1 MSKTEINAENVVKRT
16 PSFLP
21 KHFDVNNIVFGNPED
36 VILSKV
42 KVGTRVP
49 LYYKEVSKTELDE
62 NKKPVVKYYH
72 IDIELDKAS
81 FPFGVNRSALTKNG
95 EGKWVV
101 KDYSGKPRLSARL
114 DSTNKRHN
122 SFRQKYEEIEEYI
135 RNYVVNNNEFIFGP
149 KCKKFTEKMANK
161 NWRSQITIS
170 KDQAYQDR
178 FEASIREYT
187 EKTGTQKIG
196 TLLCDGDNDNI
207 VIKDVDNF
215 VAHGGLK
222 RYSGTCIYRLRDLYF
237 NADKKM
243 NIRVSFDTIKLF
255 SPKPVENSDGKSKRG
270 QYNFI
275 DETDD
280 EFMDENEETTN
291 VEENK
296 EEKSSNSSDSNSDSE
311 SDDSDSSS
319 DDGDDSD

>member
-62 NKKPVVKYYH
+62 NKNPVVKYYY
-72 IDIELDKAS
+72 IDIELDNTS
-81 FPFGVNRSALTKNG
+81 FPFGVNRSTLTKNA

-101 KDYSGKPRLSARL
+101 KDYSGKPRLSAKF
-114 DSTNKRHN
+114 DSKNKRHN

-135 RNYVVNNNEFIFGP
+135 RKYVVNNNEFIFGP

-170 KDQAYQDR
+170 KEPIYPDR

-187 EKTGTQKIG
+187 EKNGTNKVG
-196 TLLCDGDNDNI
+196 TLICDGENNNI

-215 VAHGGLK
+215 VAQGGLK

-255 SPKPVENSDGKSKRG
+255 SPKPVENNEGQSKRG
-270 QYNFI
+270 QYNYI

-280 EFMDENEETTN
+280 EFMDENEEETTN

-296 EEKSSNSSDSNSDSE
+296 QEKSSNSSESESESESE
-311 SDDSDSSS
+311 SDDSDS
-319 DDGDDSD
+319 DDSDSD